1 MIIRIKNHAYILLS
15 YRQRSRAELVRRLK
29 EKGYAMQNI
38 ESVLDD
44 FESKGYI
51 NDSNFA
57 KMYANHL
64 VTNKNIGEIAVRN
77 KFFPHQIPDHIL
89 NPILDNLYGLNP
101 PEKLVKLTIEKR
113 MRSREAS
120 KKEKTKLMNILKR
133 RGFSWDEIEPKL
145 NKLNWVD

>member
-1 MIIRIKNHAYILLS
+1 MITRIKNHAYILLS
-15 YRQRSRAELVRRLK
+15 YRQRSRAELVLRLK
-29 EKGYAMQNI
+29 EKGYDIQDI
-38 ESVLDD
+38 ETVIDD

-64 VTNKNIGEIAVRN
+64 VTNKNIGKIAVRN

-89 NPILDNLYGLNP
+89 NPILDSLYDLNA
-101 PEKLVKLTIEKR
+101 PEKLVKLTIKKR

-120 KKEKTKLMNILKR
+120 KKEKTKLMNFLKR
-133 RGFSWDEIEPKL
+133 RGFSWDEIEPEL

>member
-77 KFFPHQIPDHIL
+77 KFFAHQIPDHFL
-89 NPILDNLYGLNP
+89 SPILDSLYGLIS

-113 MRSREAS
+113 MRSREGS
-120 KKEKTKLMNILKR
+120 KKEKTKLMNILKS
-133 RGFSWDEIEPKL
+133 RGFSWDEIEPEL

>member
-1 MIIRIKNHAYILLS
+1 
-15 YRQRSRAELVRRLK
+15 
-29 EKGYAMQNI
+29 MQNI

-113 MRSREAS
+113 MRSRKAS

-133 RGFSWDEIEPKL
+133 RGFSWDEIEPEL